1 MARPSRSID
10 RALLA
15 SGRALFPRSGC
26 AGLSVRAVADHAG
39 VNLGMLHYHFRT
51 KDNFLRTLLQ
61 EAYEEM
67 YAALAG
73 AVALQGRAIDRLR
86 DALLALAA
94 FARERRELL
103 GRLWMDVLGG
113 EPVATEFMRANAPR
127 HLGLLLGLMQEAE
140 DDGDLRPLP
149 PLQRFATVMGAV
161 VMPILF
167 ASGLARVAL
176 GAHAYRRDF
185 VPQVATDAAIVER
198 VEIVLAALG
207 GGRAAATRRRG

>member
-1 MARPSRSID
+1 MARPSRRID

-15 SGRALFPRSGC
+15 SGRALFPRAGC
-26 AGLSVRAVADHAG
+26 AGLSVRAVAEHAG
-39 VNLGMLHYHFRT
+39 VNLGMFHYHFRT

-61 EAYEEM
+61 ETYEEM

-94 FARERRELL
+94 FAREKRELL

-127 HLGLLLGLMQEAE
+127 HLRLLLGLMQQAE
-140 DDGDLRPLP
+140 DEGDLAPLP
-149 PLQRFATVMGAV
+149 PMQRFATLMGAV

-176 GAHAYRRDF
+176 GPAAYRRDF
-185 VPQVATDAAIVER
+185 LPQVAADAAIVER
-198 VEIVLAALG
+198 VELVLAALG
-207 GGRAAATRRRG
+207 PKTAPARRGA

>member
-1 MARPSRSID
+1 MARPSQRID

-15 SGRALFPRSGC
+15 SGRALFPRAGC
-26 AGLSVRAVADHAG
+26 AALSVRAVVEHAG
-39 VNLGMLHYHFRT
+39 VNLGMFHYHFRT

-61 EAYEEM
+61 ETYEEM

-94 FARERRELL
+94 FAREKRELL

-127 HLGLLLGLMQEAE
+127 HLGLLLGLMQQAEAE
-140 DDGDLRPLP
+140 GDLAPLP
-149 PLQRFATVMGAV
+149 PMQRFATLMGAV

-176 GAHAYRRDF
+176 GVAAYRRDF
-185 VPQVATDAAIVER
+185 VPQVAADAAIVER
-198 VEIVLAALG
+198 IELVLHGLG
-207 GGRAAATRRRG
+207 ARRAEAEGRA